1 MTDAPLH
8 GVSVGV
14 IKIAIDKRSRESE
27 NKGHEESF
35 AGVLPASD
43 RLRGEEAAG
52 CGDPSSD
59 TEPVATTRCRTHRTL
74 RSNQAGKCQHGDLQL
89 SARDHS
95 HRFKNGAHQAGLQE
109 NERGEMR
116 RQKPGGHA
124 ERIVDK
130 PEIIPVVG
138 AKTAI
143 TVTILSTGW
152 GVSRAPM

>member
-1 MTDAPLH
+1 MIDAPLH

-138 AKTAI
+138 EKSQ
-143 TVTILSTGW
+143 LQ
-152 GVSRAPM
+152 